1 MLRRARLEWTVETM
15 HWLLDVHFRE
25 DMCRITDEN
34 TQRNLNIFRKV
45 AINNAKVY
53 KEKFKPKTP
62 LSHIMFD
69 CLMNPELL
77 KIVLTEN

>member
-1 MLRRARLEWTVETM
+1 M

-25 DMCRITDEN
+25 DMCQITDEI
-34 TQRNLNIFRKV
+34 TQRNINIFRKV
-45 AINNAKVY
+45 AINNVKVY
-53 KEKFKPKTP
+53 KEKVKPKTP
-62 LSHIMFD
+62 LSHMMFD

>member
-1 MLRRARLEWTVETM
+1 MDSRDL
-15 HWLLDVHFRE
+15 HQLLDVHFRE

-45 AINNAKVY
+45 AINNVKVY
-53 KEKFKPKTP
+53 KEKVKPKIP

-69 CLMNPELL
+69 CLMNPVLL
-77 KIVLTEN
+77 KIVLIEN